1 MLEEL
6 HSFAAKAAVHVRQEQ
21 ITAVAALQTSN
32 YTKTTHKNSTIRL
45 TSLGDGFEDGT
56 SAYTGG
62 TGGTSAYTGGTGG
75 GGMGAGTD
83 VTGKPFTSA
92 TLYSSIIKCIC
103 ILINM

>member
-6 HSFAAKAAVHVRQEQ
+6 HSFAATAAVHVRQEQ
-21 ITAVAALQTSN
+21 ITTVAALQTSN

-62 TGGTSAYTGGTGG
+62 TSG